1 MRKNKLSHLL
11 EPSLRLYFL
20 CLLVFAGVTALFS
33 RPAALAELAVVLV
46 LYLYFRR
53 SNAHRQKEIIQ
64 YIESVTCNMDTATK
78 DTMVNAPLPMVI
90 FRPENDEVIW
100 SNDRFLQ
107 LTGER
112 EHLFDTKITAAVPD
126 FSSRWLMEGKTECP
140 TEVRLGE
147 RRFLVFGH
155 LVRTEDQGGRGYLA
169 TTYWVDVTDFAQV
182 PGHLL
187 FHPAGG
193 GDSHRGQL

>member
-64 YIESVTCNMDTATK
+64 YIASPAIWT
-78 DTMVNAPLPMVI
+78 
-90 FRPENDEVIW
+90 RPPRKPW
-100 SNDRFLQ
+100 STF
-107 LTGER
+107 
-112 EHLFDTKITAAVPD
+112 
-126 FSSRWLMEGKTECP
+126 
-140 TEVRLGE
+140 
-147 RRFLVFGH
+147 
-155 LVRTEDQGGRGYLA
+155 
-169 TTYWVDVTDFAQV
+169 
-182 PGHLL
+182 
-187 FHPAGG
+187 PA
-193 GDSHRGQL
+193 

>member
-107 LTGER
+107 ITG
-112 EHLFDTKITAAVPD
+112 
-126 FSSRWLMEGKTECP
+126 
-140 TEVRLGE
+140 
-147 RRFLVFGH
+147 
-155 LVRTEDQGGRGYLA
+155 
-169 TTYWVDVTDFAQV
+169 
-182 PGHLL
+182 
-187 FHPAGG
+187 
-193 GDSHRGQL
+193 

>member
-1 MRKNKLSHLL
+1 MRKNKLTHLL
-11 EPSLRLYFL
+11 EPSLRLYFVF
-20 CLLVFAGVTALFS
+20 LLLFAAVSALFS
-33 RPAALAELAVVLV
+33 VAVAVIEAAVVAV

-53 SNAHRQKEIIQ
+53 SNAQRQKEIIK

-112 EHLFDTKITAAVPD
+112 EHLFDTKLP
-126 FSSRWLMEGKTECP
+126 RRCP
-140 TEVRLGE
+140 TS
-147 RRFLVFGH
+147 
-155 LVRTEDQGGRGYLA
+155 
-169 TTYWVDVTDFAQV
+169 
-182 PGHLL
+182 P
-187 FHPAGG
+187 PAGLWRGKPSAPPRCASGNGASWSSATWSAPRIRAG
-193 GDSHRGQL
+193 GATWPPPTGWM

>member
-107 LTGER
+107 ITGER
-112 EHLFDTKITAAVPD
+112 EHLFDTKLTAAVPD
-126 FSSRWLMEGKTECP
+126 FP
-140 TEVRLGE
+140 
-147 RRFLVFGH
+147 
-155 LVRTEDQGGRGYLA
+155 
-169 TTYWVDVTDFAQV
+169 
-182 PGHLL
+182 
-187 FHPAGG
+187 PAGSWRARPSVPPRCCWG
-193 GDSHRGQL
+193 SGASRSSAIWCARRIPAPGDIWPPPTGWT

>member
-90 FRPENDEVIW
+90 FRPEND
-100 SNDRFLQ
+100 
-107 LTGER
+107 
-112 EHLFDTKITAAVPD
+112 
-126 FSSRWLMEGKTECP
+126 
-140 TEVRLGE
+140 
-147 RRFLVFGH
+147 
-155 LVRTEDQGGRGYLA
+155 
-169 TTYWVDVTDFAQV
+169 
-182 PGHLL
+182 
-187 FHPAGG
+187 
-193 GDSHRGQL
+193 

>member
-78 DTMVNAPLPMVI
+78 DTMVNAPLPTVI

-107 LTGER
+107 ITGER
-112 EHLFDTKITAAVPD
+112 EHLFDTKLTAAVPD

-140 TEVRLGE
+140 TEVLLGE
-147 RRFLVFGH
+147 RRFQVFGH
-155 LVRTEDQGGRGYLA
+155 LVRTEDSGARGYPVLCR
-169 TTYWVDVTDFAQV
+169 
-182 PGHLL
+182 PSCGGH
-187 FHPAGG
+187 PDA
-193 GDSHRGQL
+193 GQL